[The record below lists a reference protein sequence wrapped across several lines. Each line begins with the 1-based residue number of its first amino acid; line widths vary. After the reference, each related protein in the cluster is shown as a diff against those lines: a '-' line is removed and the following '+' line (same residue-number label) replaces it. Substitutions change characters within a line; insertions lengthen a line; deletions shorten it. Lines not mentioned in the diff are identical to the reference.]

1 MKSQVADR
9 SVSVPMTLNDL
20 ESREERGQLFPADL
34 KNTNK
39 IKKNTLLPF
48 DLHRATKYG
57 TVKRGEGR
65 VSRGSAT
72 PPIPRDE
79 TSAFPKT
86 VETPTY
92 TLIPFALQR
101 SYPVW

>member
-39 IKKNTLLPF
+39 IKKI
-48 DLHRATKYG
+48 HSCR
-57 TVKRGEGR
+57 
-65 VSRGSAT
+65 S
-72 PPIPRDE
+72 
-79 TSAFPKT
+79 
-86 VETPTY
+86 TY
-92 TLIPFALQR
+92 TEQPNTVR
-101 SYPVW
+101 